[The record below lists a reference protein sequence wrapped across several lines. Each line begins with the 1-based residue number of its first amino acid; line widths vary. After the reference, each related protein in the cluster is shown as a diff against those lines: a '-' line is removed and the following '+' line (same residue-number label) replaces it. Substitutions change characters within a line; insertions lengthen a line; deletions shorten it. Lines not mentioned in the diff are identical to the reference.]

1 MIGMTAKKDVAQRM
15 KRVLLV
21 SVALLGVAGVA
32 CAEPLRPGDNKPDA
46 PLQGPD
52 GVTAISGQVVD
63 LDGRG
68 LPGVELSAVGAKT
81 TSDANGRFLLTYVR
95 PGPGVLHIDGRRA
108 GVKRDADYGFYQA
121 RVEAK
126 AGQTNVLPY
135 KNWLPLIDHS
145 HDVTLSVPTRDE
157 VVVRTPAAPD
167 LELRIDAGV
176 VIRDV
181 DGREVRR
188 VGITAVPADRTPVPL
203 PANANIP
210 TFFVIQPGAAC
221 LYDAQGGIGTA
232 RLVFP
237 NFDKELP
244 KARATLW
251 RYEPDGNGW
260 APYGQGTV
268 SSDGRQVIPDA
279 GVVLTDFSSAEC
291 DPATRTRQPPPERIT
306 HDQIRMQKQMRTKQ
320 Q

>member
-1 MIGMTAKKDVAQRM
+1 MIKFRTNSAAVAV
-15 KRVLLV
+15 KSISLAT
-21 SVALLGVAGVA
+21 VALLVGANLA
-32 CAEPLRPGDNKPDA
+32 WSEPVRPADNKPDA

-52 GVTAISGQVVD
+52 GVTSLSGQVVD

-81 TSDANGRFLLTYVR
+81 TSDASGRFLLTYVQ
-95 PGPGVLHIDGRRA
+95 PGPSVLNIDGRRA
-108 GVKRDADYGFYQA
+108 GAKRDADYGFYQA

-145 HDVTLSVPTRDE
+145 HDVTLSVPTRSE

-167 LELRIDAGV
+167 LELRIDVGV

-181 DGREVRR
+181 DGREVHR

-203 PANANIP
+203 PPNANIP

-221 LYDAQGGIGTA
+221 LYDAKGGIGTA

-306 HDQIRMQKQMRTKQ
+306 QDQIRMQKQMRTKQ

>member
-1 MIGMTAKKDVAQRM
+1 MIRTRTNSVAAVAM
-15 KRVLLV
+15 KSISLATVSLLV
-21 SVALLGVAGVA
+21 AANLAWS
-32 CAEPLRPGDNKPDA
+32 EPLRPADNKPDA

-52 GVTAISGQVVD
+52 GVTSLSGQVVD

-81 TSDANGRFLLTYVR
+81 TSDASGRFLLTYVQ
-95 PGPGVLHIDGRRA
+95 PGPSVLHIDGRRA
-108 GVKRDADYGFYQA
+108 GAKRDADYGFYQA

-145 HDVTLSVPTRDE
+145 HDVTLSVPTRSE
-157 VVVRTPAAPD
+157 VVVRTPGAPD

-210 TFFVIQPGAAC
+210 TFFIIQPGAAC
-221 LYDAQGGIGTA
+221 LYDAKGGIGTA

-306 HDQIRMQKQMRTKQ
+306 QDQIRMQKQMRTKQ

>member
-1 MIGMTAKKDVAQRM
+1 MLA
-15 KRVLLV
+15 
-21 SVALLGVAGVA
+21 SVALLSVASLA
-32 CAEPLRPGDNKPDA
+32 WSEPLRPVDNKPDA
-46 PLQGPD
+46 PLQGPE
-52 GVTAISGQVVD
+52 GVTSLSGQIVD

-81 TSDANGRFLLTYVR
+81 TSDASGRFLLTFVQ
-95 PGPGVLHIDGRRA
+95 PGAGVLHIDGRRGGA
-108 GVKRDADYGFYQA
+108 KRDADYGYYQA

-126 AGQTNVLPY
+126 AGQTTVLPY

-145 HDVTLSVPTRDE
+145 HDVTLTVPTRSE
-157 VVVRTPAAPD
+157 VVVRAPGIPD

-176 VIRDV
+176 VVRDV

-203 PANANIP
+203 PASANIP

-221 LYDAQGGIGTA
+221 LYDAKGGIGTA

-268 SSDGRQVIPDA
+268 SSDGRQIIPDA

-291 DPATRTRQPPPERIT
+291 DPATRTRQPPPSRIT
-306 HDQIRMQKQMRTKQ
+306 QEQIRMQKQTRTKQ

>member
-1 MIGMTAKKDVAQRM
+1 MTGIRAKADVAPGVR
-15 KRVLLV
+15 RTLLTAFALL
-21 SVALLGVAGVA
+21 SVASVAW
-32 CAEPLRPGDNKPDA
+32 AEPPLAGESKLDA

-52 GVTAISGQVVD
+52 GVTSLSGRVVD

-68 LPGVELSAVGAKT
+68 LPGVELSAVGAKA
-81 TSDANGRFLLTYVR
+81 TSDASGRFLLTYVQ
-95 PGPGVLHIDGRRA
+95 PGAGVLHIDGRHA
-108 GVKRDADYGFYQA
+108 GAKRDADYGFYQA
-121 RVEAK
+121 RVEAR
-126 AGQTNVLPY
+126 AGQTTVLPY
-135 KNWLPLIDHS
+135 KNWLPLIDHGHEVS
-145 HDVTLSVPTRDE
+145 LNVPTRSE
-157 VVVRTPAAPD
+157 VVVRTPANPD

-181 DGREVRR
+181 DGHEVRR

-221 LYDAQGGIGTA
+221 LYDAKGGIGTA

-268 SSDGRQVIPDA
+268 SSDGRQVIPDEGA
-279 GVVLTDFSSAEC
+279 VLTDFSSAEC
-291 DPATRTRQPPPERIT
+291 DPATRTRQPPPRRIT
-306 HDQIRMQKQMRTKQ
+306 SEQIRMQKQMRTKQ